1 MRISIKTLIVVL
13 LAVMSFAA
21 APAVHAGEVKDLSG
35 TVDYVDPGG
44 SEIGIINDEDGET
57 VIIIGF
63 PFHNLEVQLD
73 DELDPL
79 DPDEDGITIDA
90 GDCVSITY
98 YEKYDEVNKWLSLT
112 MYCEECSGCYVDD
125 DDDMWHCDAAET
137 APCFEDEDGL
147 EREPQENQNRPN
159 PWPSHGKPP
168 GQRR

>member
-63 PFHNLEVQLD
+63 PFHNLEVQLEE
-73 DELDPL
+73 ELG
-79 DPDEDGITIDA
+79 ETVTIA
-90 GDCVSITY
+90 EGDCVAITY
-98 YEKYDEVNKWLSLT
+98 YKKRNELNKWLSLT
-112 MYCEECSGCYVDD
+112 MYCAACSGCLVDD
-125 DDDMWHCDAAET
+125 DDNQLHCDGEDAE
-137 APCFEDEDGL
+137 ADACFKDEDGMT
-147 EREPQENQNRPN
+147 RKPQKNKNRPN
-159 PWPSHGKPP
+159 PWPWHGKPP
-168 GQRR
+168 GQRP

>member
-1 MRISIKTLIVVL
+1 MRTSIKTLIVVWL
-13 LAVMSFAA
+13 TVMSLAA
-21 APAVHAGEVKDLSG
+21 APAVHAGEVKDLRG
-35 TVDYVDPGG
+35 TVDSVYPDD
-44 SEIGIINDEDGET
+44 SEIWIINEDGET

-125 DDDMWHCDAAET
+125 DMWHCDGDDPEAE
-137 APCFEDEDGL
+137 ACFEDEDGL
-147 EREPQENQNRPN
+147 EREPQENKNRPN
-159 PWPSHGKPP
+159 PRPSHGKAP
-168 GQRR
+168 GQLR